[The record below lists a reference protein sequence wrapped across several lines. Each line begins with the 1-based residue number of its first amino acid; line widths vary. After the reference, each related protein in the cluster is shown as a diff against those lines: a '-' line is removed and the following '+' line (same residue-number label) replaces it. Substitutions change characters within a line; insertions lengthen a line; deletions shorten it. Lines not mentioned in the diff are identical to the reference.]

1 MIRVVAVLILAVLGM
16 ANPARACTTQASS
29 TFCTD
34 GWVAQPMGGGDRR
47 SRAEEQAG
55 VWPGEGSG
63 TDPSFGGDGVY
74 VEGAVAVEDP
84 VSGDDGQL

>member
-1 MIRVVAVLILAVLGM
+1 MIRVIAVLILAVLGM
-16 ANPARACTTQASS
+16 ADPARACTTQASS

-55 VWPGEGSG
+55 AWPGDDSG
-63 TDPSFGGDGVY
+63 TDPSFGADGVY
-74 VEGAVAVEDP
+74 VEGAVAVDGPIPDE
-84 VSGDDGQL
+84 GDQL